1 VFETIFIRSRQG
13 QSLETLA
20 ANLFAQL
27 NLNIKE
33 ARYSENA
40 FGDRFVYG
48 EALGMRITLQKA
60 EDPKFPDY
68 DYQLVFEPLPRIFF
82 MHTFN
87 LDGLAA
93 VTTQY
98 LTEKGLDVTFKP
110 ADA

>member
-1 VFETIFIRSRQG
+1 MFESIFIRSRDG
-13 QSLETLA
+13 ESLETLA

-27 NLNIKE
+27 NIDIKE
-33 ARYSENA
+33 ARYNDNQ

-48 EALGMRITLQKA
+48 ESLGMRITLQKA
-60 EDPKFPDY
+60 RDPTFPDY
-68 DYQLVFEPLPRIFF
+68 DFQLIFEPLPRIFF

>member
-1 VFETIFIRSRQG
+1 MFECIFIRSRDG

-27 NLNIKE
+27 NIDIKE
-33 ARYSENA
+33 ARYNDNQ

-48 EALGMRITLQKA
+48 ESLGMRITLQKA
-60 EDPKFPDY
+60 RDPEFPDY
-68 DYQLVFEPLPRIFF
+68 DFQLIFEPLPRIFF

-98 LTEKGLDVTFKP
+98 LTEKGLDVTYKT